1 MAREQV
7 LYQIIKLSSKFI
19 CENNLDIPSYD
30 ARQAALDGNLVSL
43 GDNIAFQQ
51 ARFINGDNR
60 NHHEIFKEIEFLRGS
75 MRRAKKEG
83 RAKDAKIFWYAI
95 LNKLFVKDFVLVTV
109 NKKSE
114 YRRLAKAGFYLNGVR
129 YVRFS
134 ASAGQI
140 RHNTVQFCL
149 ERIYEE
155 LFTRLMC
162 DLNNRIAE
170 TNIAK
175 LSAYFSLST
184 SSIMWVSK
192 PRVCI
197 IKDFETTLKDQK
209 IDWIINTE
217 DGKKAVEER
226 VQDVTMNSCD
236 GQGLV
241 SPEMAMKWSEEMGL
255 DYVASSYVV
264 RSVFIKG
271 NLVPFDFKAYAAEHN
286 ISIIYDRWGIPHKIE
301 DIDCLISESQF
312 KEYKAYSSWED
323 FDSYATKYNIGW
335 GVSRYNKKY
344 DDEWVLANYQYIQVL
359 NIKEQDVKEL
369 IQPTIDWLQKVC
381 SGDDL
386 YAMLYS
392 LGGFNQDTEIEY
404 SDVYTRAQNLAMKAV
419 VKNPEFLK
427 DSYVQRKIYKNIV
440 ESINKSKIGKIW
452 VKGNYSFMISD
463 PIAQCQS
470 ALGLPPVG
478 VLPGEHFYSNFWKNR
493 ANIGDEIVLC
503 RSPLLDKHEINHC
516 KLFDNEETTKWYK
529 WIESGIVYSIYD
541 LSTLRHSD
549 SDFDGDICMSTN
561 NTIFLKGSMKDY
573 TNPITYK
580 KQPAPSHKIC
590 HRNFIETDIRGF
602 GTKVGTYSNY
612 STIIEAMLP
621 MFQRPEQQRQREEL
635 LLRIKLLREING
647 QEIDRIK
654 GVEAKGPPKDEWLK
668 IWDVLEDDTEEEKK
682 KKRYHN
688 SLVISKKP
696 YFFRYLYPELNK
708 AYKKYENKYNE
719 TSKCMFGTKLKK
731 LLVKENKTKEEN
743 DFVKKY
749 HKFLPLINTNC
760 TMNLLCR
767 DIESID
773 FDIKYNKNCTS
784 MLPYYDLNSYI
795 IIPDILQKFRDMYR
809 KYCNKKAITLINSI
823 YFDVDDEDFKDI
835 RFGYLDII
843 KEEIQNDLMALE
855 LTTMETLTYIKALS
869 QSYTKF
875 NWDFAWQILGN
886 DILDCIEQKQT
897 YVPIE
902 CEDGEEFLG
911 RKYKLMPIS
920 RETQSFLINED
931 GEIVYE

>member
-7 LYQIIKLSSKFI
+7 LYQIIKLTSRFI
-19 CENNLDIPSYD
+19 CENNLDIANYTPK
-30 ARQAALDGNLVSL
+30 QAALEGNLVSV

-51 ARFINGDNR
+51 ARFLNGDNR
-60 NHHEIFKEIEFLRGS
+60 DHHQIFKEIEFLRYS
-75 MRRAKKEG
+75 IRKAKKEG
-83 RAKDAKIFWYAI
+83 RVKDAKIIWYAI
-95 LNKLFVKDFVLVTV
+95 LSKLFVKDFVVVEV
-109 NKKSE
+109 NTKSE
-114 YRRLAKAGFYLNGVR
+114 YRRLAKAGFYLNGIR

-140 RHNTVQFCL
+140 RHNCVEFCS
-149 ERIYEE
+149 ETIYPQ
-155 LFTRLMC
+155 LFERLMC
-162 DLNNRIAE
+162 DLNNRVQE

-209 IDWIINTE
+209 IDWIINTD

-226 VQDVTMNSCD
+226 IQDVTMNSCD

-241 SPEMAMKWSEEMGL
+241 SPDMAMKWSEEMGL

-286 ISIIYDRWGIPHKIE
+286 ISIIYDRWGKPHKLE

-323 FDSYATKYNIGW
+323 FDSYASKYNIGW
-335 GVSRYNKKY
+335 GISRYNKKY

-359 NIKEQDVKEL
+359 NINENDIKEL
-369 IQPTIDWLQKVC
+369 ISPTIDWLDKVC
-381 SGDDL
+381 SGDEL
-386 YAMLYS
+386 YALLYS
-392 LGGFNQDTEIEY
+392 LGGFNSNMEIEY
-404 SDVYTRAQNLAMKAV
+404 SDLYSRAQNLAMKAV
-419 VKNPEFLK
+419 VKNPDFLK
-427 DSYVQRKIYKNIV
+427 DSYVQRKIYKNIA

-463 PIAQCQS
+463 PIAQCRS
-470 ALGLPPVG
+470 ALGLDTTG
-478 VLPGEHFYSNFWKNR
+478 EIPGEYFYSNFWKER
-493 ANIGDEIVLC
+493 AKIGDEIVLC

-516 KLFDNEETTKWYK
+516 TLFDSEEATRWYK
-529 WIESGIVYSIYD
+529 WIKSGIIYSIYD

-549 SDFDGDICMSTN
+549 SDFDGDICLSTN
-561 NTIFLKGSMKDY
+561 NPVFLKGSMKNY
-573 TNPITYK
+573 TNPITYS

-590 HRNFIETDIRGF
+590 HRNFVETDIRGF

-621 MFQRPEQQRQREEL
+621 MFQRPEQKRQRDEL
-635 LLRIKLLREING
+635 YLRIKLLREING

-668 IWDVLEDDTEEEKK
+668 IWNITGDETDEEKK
-682 KKRYHN
+682 EKYYHN
-688 SLVISKKP
+688 SLVIAKKP

-708 AYKKYENKYNE
+708 KYKKHENKYNE
-719 TSKCMFGTKLKK
+719 TAKCMFGQKLKK
-731 LLVKENKTKEEN
+731 ILTKENRSKEEN

-760 TMNLLCR
+760 TMNILCR
-767 DIESID
+767 DIESMD
-773 FDIKYNKNCTS
+773 FDIKYNKNSVS
-784 MLPYYDLNSYI
+784 MLPYYDLNSYQ
-795 IIPDILQKFRDMYR
+795 IIPEKLKTIRDMYR
-809 KYCNKKAITLINSI
+809 KYCNKKAITYINTI
-823 YFDVDDEDFKDI
+823 YEGMEEEDYKDI

-843 KEEIQNDLMALE
+843 KEELQTEYINLE
-855 LTTMETLTYIKALS
+855 LTPMETLTYIKALS
-869 QSYTKF
+869 QSYAKF
-875 NWDFAWQILGN
+875 NWDFAWQLLGD
-886 DILDCIEQKQT
+886 DILDCIEEKQT
-897 YVPIE
+897 YAPV
-902 CEDGEEFLG
+902 EDENGKEFLG
-911 RKYKLMPIS
+911 RKYLLKPIS
-920 RETQSFLINED
+920 KETQEFIINDE
-931 GEIVYE
+931 GEIIYE